1 MAVLDSTSMRPPY
14 PAREFLLR
22 GVALEVAHKVEGRA
36 AVLLTAIVE
45 ITKMTFLDP
54 GGTRKE
60 SSATVVF
67 PRNIGVGLAD
77 TVKLPGEETPRA
89 VLKVTS
95 RYGLTVQ
102 YDGRL
107 TEVLLA

>member
-22 GVALEVAHKVEGRA
+22 GVALEVAHKVEGTA
-36 AVLLTAIVE
+36 AVTRTAIVQIE
-45 ITKMTFLDP
+45 KVTFLER
-54 GGTRKE
+54 GGTRQV
-60 SSATVVF
+60 SSATCAFLESVG
-67 PRNIGVGLAD
+67 IGLAD

-107 TEVLLA
+107 TVVLLA